1 MARGPSNQPHQT
13 RHRFPAPAMTDC
25 RKIIL
30 VDMDAFFA
38 SVEQLDHPNLRGL
51 PLVVGGDPRSRG
63 VVAAC
68 SYAARAFGIH
78 SAMPCSQ
85 ARRLC
90 PQAVFVRPRLQ
101 RYRDVSGR
109 VMAIFRSCTDLVEP
123 LSLDEAY
130 LDVSSNTLGETSAT
144 RIAEYIRA
152 RVLRETGLTASA
164 GVSCNKFLAK
174 IASGVN
180 KPDGLTVIPPA
191 AAAAYVA
198 ALPVRAFFGVGGAT
212 ERRMRAQGIR
222 TGADLLRFSVE
233 ELTRLFGRQGRFFH
247 DIARG
252 IDRRPVVPHRQRK
265 SLGTETTLA
274 RDIQAPDALQ
284 AVLRRLAVDLGRDLS
299 ARAIRGRTLTLKVRY
314 GDFTTITRSCTEP
327 HGFADSGDL
336 LAQLPRLL
344 AATEA
349 GRRPVRLLG
358 LSVSNLMAQDAPRH
372 ALQLRLPF
380 PDQAGYPYIR
390 L

>member
-1 MARGPSNQPHQT
+1 MPTLLRPA
-13 RHRFPAPAMTDC
+13 APAVTDC
-25 RKIIL
+25 RKIIH

-38 SVEQLDHPNLRGL
+38 SVEQLDHPQLRGV
-51 PLVVGGDPRSRG
+51 PLIVGGDPHSRG

-68 SYAARAFGIH
+68 SYAARAFGVH

-85 ARRLC
+85 AKRLC

-101 RYRDVSGR
+101 RYRELSAQ
-109 VMAIFRSCTDLVEP
+109 VMAIFRSCTELVEP

-130 LDVSSNTLGETSAT
+130 LDVSSNTLGEPSAT
-144 RIAEYIRA
+144 RIAEHVRA
-152 RVLRETGLTASA
+152 RIFRETGLTASA

-174 IASGVN
+174 IASGVE
-180 KPDGLTVIPPA
+180 KPNGLTVIPPGA
-191 AAAAYVA
+191 AADYVA
-198 ALPVRAFFGVGGAT
+198 ALPVRAFFGVGMAT
-212 ERRMRAQGIR
+212 ERRMQAQGIC

-233 ELTRLFGRQGRFFH
+233 ELMRLFGRQGRFFY

-274 RDIQAPDALQ
+274 TDILAVEGLQ
-284 AVLRRLAVDLGRDLS
+284 AVLLRLAEELGRDL
-299 ARAIRGRTLTLKVRY
+299 AVRAIRGRTLTLKMRY
-314 GDFTTITRSCTEP
+314 GDFTTITRSCTDP
-327 HGFADSGDL
+327 YGFADADDL

-344 AATEA
+344 TTTEA

-358 LSVSNLMAQDAPRH
+358 LSVSNLESDKMPRR

-380 PDQAGYPYIR
+380 PERSFAAPPRCHYMR